1 MGILDFL
8 GGNVIEAVKDIA
20 DEFITTDEER
30 LQYQIEKEKLRLK
43 EKQIEANL
51 LEKVHE
57 TNIAEA
63 KTGNLFIAG
72 WRPFIG
78 WTGGIALFYHFVLAP
93 FLHSFFNA
101 FGVDFTLP
109 TLDMGLLIQL
119 ILTMLGMA
127 GLRTFEKYKGIQH
140 RH

>member
-1 MGILDFL
+1 MGLFDIGSIL
-8 GGNVIEAVKDIA
+8 EAGAKIA
-20 DEFITTDEER
+20 DEFITTDEEK
-30 LQYQIEKEKLRLK
+30 LQYQIEKEKLKLK

-93 FLHSFFNA
+93 FLFSFFKMFNLNYQ
-101 FGVDFTLP
+101 LP
-109 TLDMGLLIQL
+109 TLDWSLLFQL
-119 ILTMLGMA
+119 ILSMLGLA
-127 GLRTFEKYKGIQH
+127 GFRTFEKMKGVNN
-140 RH
+140 RHD